1 MKLNYTMKSNGMYIL
16 SVRDFDDIA
25 TLVLTEYQP
34 NALEWPQPVNI
45 DYLATE
51 CLYLDIKHEHIS
63 INGSILGMIAFSDTE
78 ISGLDIL
85 YRPTV
90 FQLSE
95 GTMLIDSSLI
105 GYEQRPRARFTK
117 AHEVGHWICHRSYH
131 SPDNRQYEF
140 RRAGN
145 NAYVACRTDS
155 IERYKYK
162 KQKTNEDWEEW
173 QADHFAAAILM
184 PVQTFEPYARQAIR
198 NAGVTRGYLV
208 KGQNKGQAYEAIE
221 DVAERFTVSKRAA
234 QIRMQQLGL
243 IIDDSY
249 SAAYR

>member
-1 MKLNYTMKSNGMYIL
+1 MKLNYTMKANGMYIL
-16 SVRDFDDIA
+16 SGRDFDDIA

-45 DYLATE
+45 DHLATE
-51 CLYLDIKHEHIS
+51 CLYHDIKHEHIS

-78 ISGLDIL
+78 IPGLDIL

-140 RRAGN
+140 RRAGS
-145 NAYVACRTDS
+145 NAFVACRTDS

-198 NAGVTRGYLV
+198 SAGVTRGYLV